1 MEEVWSRVA
10 GSNERSG
17 SGDGDAVSSVVSR
30 TSVGT
35 GGGLCLGSDSGAAVE
50 SDVRRRLPVF
60 LALIELGD
68 ESSDTGMRREAR
80 NTSLVR
86 VFRRFSELL
95 RPLPLTVTATD
106 GAGDGSRSE
115 DAGRSSVT
123 DVE

>member
-1 MEEVWSRVA
+1 LEE
-10 GSNERSG
+10 GCNERSG

-30 TSVGT
+30 TKVGT

-50 SDVRRRLPVF
+50 SDVRRRLLAF

-68 ESSDTGMRREAR
+68 ESSDTGVRREAR
-80 NTSLVR
+80 NASLVR

-95 RPLPLTVTATD
+95 RSLPLTVTTID

-115 DAGRSSVT
+115 DSGRSSIT
-123 DVE
+123 NVEESI